1 MTMEYLGDGSPDG
14 VSLGRTATEK
24 VGFYGTTPIVK
35 GTISASA
42 GTDAGTLVVELTEIR
57 AWLVSIGLIV
67 S

>member
-1 MTMEYLGDGSPDG
+1 MTMEYVAGGNDDGI
-14 VSLGRTATEK
+14 SLGNTATDK

-42 GTDAGTLVVELTEIR
+42 GTDAATLVVELTEIR
-57 AWLVSIGLIV
+57 AWLVSIGLLV